1 MHNAWLCYTRNIH
14 ASTTWPN
21 YVRQEDSKTSR
32 GCTCGKVWHTC
43 QGRKLPNGAALALQS
58 AAATARTVGIGVFDR
73 SMAAAS
79 DGATTC
85 MQISGRL
92 YMVPHRLQA
101 ARHLSPL
108 AG

>member
-1 MHNAWLCYTRNIH
+1 MH
-14 ASTTWPN
+14 
-21 YVRQEDSKTSR
+21 RQRGLTVLLVTKIPKSAVD
-32 GCTCGKVWHTC
+32 GCTWDKLVWRTC

-73 SMAAAS
+73 STAAAS